1 MRTRRSVPRSVALVV
16 LLAAVSAT
24 GCYRKIV
31 NARGI
36 GADSPELRESRE
48 FDLRKPLRPLTTSS
62 ERQKKP
68 ASGVW

>member
-1 MRTRRSVPRSVALVV
+1 MAA
-16 LLAAVSAT
+16 LAAAAP
-24 GCYRKIV
+24 GCYRKVV

-36 GADSPELRESRE
+36 GADSVELRDSRE
-48 FDLRKPLRPLTTSS
+48 FDLQKPLRPLTTTN